1 MPLGYTGKILRV
13 DLSSGTISTE
23 EPDENFYRRYFGGRG
38 VIAYYLLKEV
48 PRGTD
53 PLAPDNLLIFSAGPI
68 TGVALPGAG
77 RHSVGAKS
85 PVTGGYGEAEAGGF
99 FGAELKHA
107 GFDAIIFKGR
117 ASNPVYLWIYEGQ
130 AELRDASHLWGK
142 TTGETQTALRQELND
157 QRIRVSCIGPAGE
170 NLVRFACIINDL
182 RDAAGRCGLG
192 AVMGSKRLK
201 AVAVR
206 GNGRVETADL
216 ERIKALARYVRD
228 GVPTRSRG
236 LHDNGTAGGVPYLN
250 ASGGLPTCNFQQGWF
265 ELADKI
271 SGDTMR
277 QTILIGRET
286 CYACPIRCKRVVR
299 TPDPFPTDPQYG
311 GPEYETIAA
320 LGSNCGIGDLAAIA
334 RANMLCNAYGLDTI
348 ATGSVIA
355 FAMECA
361 ERGLLGS
368 SQSLSF
374 GDAKAMLDLV
384 EAIAFRRGLGNLLA
398 EGSWRAAQ
406 GIGQEALSYA
416 MHVKGQELP
425 MHEPR
430 WKMGMGLG
438 YALSVT
444 GADHMHNIHDNM
456 YTKPGSALEDLRS
469 LGILEPLPTN
479 DLSLRKVRLLV
490 YGTLARTIDNY
501 LQLCMF
507 QPYGNLQKVE
517 IVRAVTGWNVSLWEL
532 MKVSERGT
540 TLARLFN
547 VREGLSSQCDDLPD
561 RMFEPFRN
569 GPLAGVALDRQAFL
583 EAKQAYYAIMGWDA
597 HGVPTRGK
605 LAELDISWAEET
617 LSPLA
622 T

>member
-13 DLSSGTISTE
+13 DLSSGTVNTE
-23 EPDENFYRRYFGGRG
+23 EPDEGFYRRYFGGRG

-48 PRGTD
+48 PRGID

-107 GFDAIIFKGR
+107 GFDAIIFKGK
-117 ASNPVYLWIYEGQ
+117 ASSPVYLWIHDGQ

-142 TTGETQTALRQELND
+142 TTGETQAALRQELND

-206 GNGRVETADL
+206 GNGKIEIADL
-216 ERIKALARYVRD
+216 ERIKAVARYVRD
-228 GVPTRSRG
+228 GVPTRSKG

-250 ASGGLPTCNFQQGWF
+250 ASGGLPTRNFQHGQF

-299 TPDPFPTDPQYG
+299 TPDPFPADPQYG

-361 ERGLLGS
+361 ERGLLPS
-368 SQSLSF
+368 SQGLSF
-374 GDAKAMLDLV
+374 GSAEAMLDLV
-384 EAIAFRRGLGNLLA
+384 EAIAFRRGLGDLLA

-406 GIGQEALSYA
+406 IIGQEALSYA

-438 YALSVT
+438 YAMSVT
-444 GADHMHNIHDNM
+444 GADHMHNIHDSM
-456 YTKPGSALEDLRS
+456 YTKPGSALQDLHS

-490 YGTLARTIDNY
+490 YGTLARAIDNY

-507 QPYGNLQKVE
+507 QPYDSLQKVE

-540 TLARLFN
+540 TMARLFN
-547 VREGLSSQCDDLPD
+547 VREGLSSQHDDLPD
-561 RMFEPFRN
+561 RMFEPFRD

-583 EAKQAYYAIMGWDA
+583 EAKQAYYAMMGWNA
-597 HGVPTRGK
+597 NGVPTREK
-605 LAELDISWAEET
+605 LAELDISWAEE
-617 LSPLA
+617 A
-622 T
+622 YAHQ

>member
-13 DLSSGTISTE
+13 DLSTRTITTE
-23 EPDENFYRRYFGGRG
+23 EPEEHFYRRYLGGRG

-48 PRGTD
+48 PRGVD
-53 PLAPDNLLIFSAGPI
+53 ALAPENLLIFSAGPI

-107 GFDAIIFKGR
+107 GFDAVIFKGK
-117 ASNPVYLWIYEGQ
+117 ASSPVYLWISDGQ

-142 TTGETQTALRQELND
+142 TTGETQTLLRQELND
-157 QRIRVSCIGPAGE
+157 QRVRVSCIGPAGE
-170 NLVRFACIINDL
+170 NLVRFACIINDR

-206 GNGRVETADL
+206 GTGKMETADP
-216 ERIKALARYVRD
+216 EKIKALVRYVRD
-228 GVPTRSRG
+228 CVPTRSKG

-250 ASGGLPTCNFQQGWF
+250 ANGGLPTRNFQQGQF
-265 ELADKI
+265 ELADNI

-286 CYACPIRCKRVVR
+286 CYICPIRCKRVVQ
-299 TPDPFPTDPQYG
+299 TSDPFPTDPQYG

-320 LGSNCGIGDLAAIA
+320 LGSNCGIGELAAIA
-334 RANMLCNAYGLDTI
+334 RANQLCNAYGLDTI

-361 ERGLLGS
+361 ERGLLHSYQG
-368 SQSLSF
+368 LSF
-374 GDAKAMLDLV
+374 GNARAMLDLV
-384 EAIAFRRGLGNLLA
+384 EAIAFRRGLGDLLA
-398 EGSWRAAQ
+398 EGSLQAAQ
-406 GIGQEALSYA
+406 SIGPAALPYA

-444 GADHMHNIHDNM
+444 GADHMHNIHDSM
-456 YTKPGSALEDLRS
+456 YTKPGHALDDMRS
-469 LGILEPLPTN
+469 LGILEPLPVN

-490 YGTLARTIDNY
+490 YGTLARALDNY
-501 LQLCMF
+501 LQLCAF
-507 QPYGNLQKVE
+507 QPYDNLQKAE

-540 TLARLFN
+540 TMARLFN
-547 VREGLSSQCDDLPD
+547 VREGLRTQMDDLPN
-561 RMFEPFRN
+561 RMFEPFKD
-569 GPLAGVALDRQAFL
+569 GPLAGIALERQAFL
-583 EAKQAYYAIMGWDA
+583 EARQAYYAMMGWDA
-597 HGVPTRGK
+597 NGMPTPEK
-605 LAELDISWAEET
+605 LAELDISWAEEA
-617 LSPLA
+617 L
-622 T
+622 